1 MSAPLWSRL
10 NIPYEF
16 PRRNIVNN
24 ASMGADDYFNAAIAD
39 RNVVGGLDPVAGLDA
54 VIGIGDIDEKT
65 PLGNGKPGETTYILS
80 GVFSTFITVIFSLA
94 AFLVVSLIET
104 DGPLTGGAIGYLV
117 ITTVFWTFALV
128 GTIIVYSG
136 KSRDEDGPVLAWTY
150 GLVAMATFMLLVAI
164 APNGKNLGDTFYAE
178 EISGTMLLLGWI
190 ITLVNVIPQYRR

>member
-1 MSAPLWSRL
+1 MDF
-10 NIPYEF
+10 PYEI
-16 PRRNIVNN
+16 PRRNIVNYV
-24 ASMGADDYFNAAIAD
+24 SMGADDYFNVAVAN
-39 RNVVGGLDPVAGLDA
+39 RNVIDGLDPVARLDA
-54 VIGIGDIDEKT
+54 VINVSAANGADEKT
-65 PLGNGKPGETTYILS
+65 PLGTGKPGETTYILS
-80 GVFSTFITVIFSLA
+80 GVLSTFITVISSLV

-150 GLVAMATFMLLVAI
+150 GLVAMATFMLLVAV
-164 APNGKNLGDTFYAE
+164 APNGKNLEDTFYAE
-178 EISGTMLLLGWI
+178 GISCAMLLLGFT